1 MVTVM
6 DGKVLFSRDQ
16 VVSSTQ
22 ASKNFGAMKER
33 AREEPLFVSDRNA
46 KVDFVLLS
54 FDEFERMAVE
64 IDSLRREKLYATAA
78 ERVEEADADP
88 SHEPIPL
95 SEAMDE
101 EGYERFLAAESDGVS
116 DGDLFE

>member
-78 ERVEEADADP
+78 ERVEEADADS

-101 EGYERFLAAESDGVS
+101 EGYERFLAAEPDGVS